1 MFRVGLVTA
10 LFIASQLGKPAEDR
24 PDLWHLA
31 AVGLALGLFAVYGL
45 PRLWPRGNVRKPRCG
60 VQRGAEQA
68 LLVHIPAAVDGLAV
82 PLEAIESRLS
92 NAITATG
99 VGEFDGNLV
108 GADDATLYMYGPDAD
123 RLCAVVEPILRAAR
137 LPAGTLIVKQYGEP
151 GAREERIEL

>member
-10 LFIASQLGKPAEDR
+10 LFMASQLGKSADER
-24 PDLWHLA
+24 PDFWQLA
-31 AVGLALGLFAVYGL
+31 AVGLTLGLFAVYGL
-45 PRLWPRGNVRKPRCG
+45 PRLWPRGTVRKPQGG
-60 VQRGAEQA
+60 VQRGTEQA
-68 LLVHIPAAVDGLAV
+68 LLVHIPAASHGLAV

-123 RLCAVVEPILRAAR
+123 QLFAVVEPILRAAR
-137 LPAGTLIVKQYGEP
+137 LPAGSLIVKRYGRP
-151 GAREERIEL
+151 GAREEQVGL